1 LILPDSIEEA
11 MADIAF
17 IFHWPLSEM
26 DAMALE
32 ELSDWWRLA
41 ADRWKA
47 ANKATE

>member
-1 LILPDSIEEA
+1 

-26 DAMALE
+26 DAMAPEDLAR
-32 ELSDWWRLA
+32 WWNLA